1 MLSSKLVRSIEDH
14 WETISAGVVQ
24 AIHSDPKL
32 PHVANLPDA
41 ELRERSR
48 DLLSRL
54 GHWLVVSKEEEVAE
68 HFGRIGRQR
77 YEAGIPLCEVAHTY
91 QIVKHHAVQFVR
103 NQGFHQNLIE
113 MYSEEELE
121 HTVNLFF
128 DAILYYMIKGYED
141 SATAQPQAREQH
153 VQSSSPRNARAMAR
167 YM

>member
-14 WETISAGVVQ
+14 WETISARVVH
-24 AIHSDPKL
+24 AIRRDPKL
-32 PHVANLPDA
+32 PHVASLSDDD
-41 ELRERSR
+41 LRERSR

-54 GHWLVVSKEEEVAE
+54 GHWLVASKEEEVAE
-68 HFGRIGRQR
+68 HFGQIGRRR
-77 YEAGIPLCEVAHTY
+77 YEAGVPLCEVAHTY
-91 QIVKHHAVQFVR
+91 QIVKHHAIQFVR
-103 NQGFHQNLIE
+103 DQGFHQNVIE

-141 SATAQPQAREQH
+141 SATDHPAARERH
-153 VQSSSPRNARAMAR
+153 GQSSSPRDARSMAR